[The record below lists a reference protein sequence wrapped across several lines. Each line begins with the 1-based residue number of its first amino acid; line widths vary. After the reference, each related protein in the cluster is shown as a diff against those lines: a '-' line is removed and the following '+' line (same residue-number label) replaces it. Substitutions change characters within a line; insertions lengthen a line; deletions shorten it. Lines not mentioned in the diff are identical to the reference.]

1 MMFQYFFTY
10 KDQLPDNI
18 GVGTFTP
25 LHLSILGVF
34 FVLIFFGIRYFKKK
48 EAKQRHRF
56 LLLIAFLIPILEL
69 IRILWVISL
78 GIEEL
83 IPSAL
88 LPFQLCGLMSIFVPW
103 AVITRKPILLE
114 LVYVG
119 GIAGAGMALLT
130 PDCTMYPLLN
140 IQFIQSML
148 IHGLIFF
155 AGWYLILVEQYRP
168 SIKNLPKLVG
178 VMTLLAIF
186 VTPFNLLLQ
195 HQQANYFF
203 LMAGLEGTILETLN
217 ANNSQF
223 MYLVYFTLLVIAFL
237 IILYLP
243 WSFKSK
249 IRRV

>member
-1 MMFQYFFTY
+1 MTFQYFFTY
-10 KDQLPDNI
+10 KDQLPNNI

-25 LHLSILGVF
+25 LHLSILTVF
-34 FVLIFFGIRYFKKK
+34 FILIYLGIRYFKNK
-48 EAKQRHRF
+48 EANLRHRF
-56 LLLIAFLIPILEL
+56 LLITAFLIPALEL

-88 LPFQLCGLMSIFVPW
+88 LPFQLCGLMSVFVPW

-155 AGWYLILVEQYRP
+155 AGWYLILVEKYRP
-168 SIKNLPKLVG
+168 SIKNLPKLIG
-178 VMTLLAIF
+178 VMTILALF
-186 VTPFNLLLQ
+186 VTPFNLMLQ

-203 LMAGLEGTILETLN
+203 LMSGLEGTILETLN
-217 ANNSQF
+217 ANNSQLI
-223 MYLVYFTLLVIAFL
+223 YLVYFTLLVISFL
-237 IILYLP
+237 ILLYLP
-243 WSFKSK
+243 WTIKLK
-249 IRRV
+249 TRKA

>member
-1 MMFQYFFTY
+1 MTLQYFFTY

-25 LHLSILGVF
+25 LHLSILATF
-34 FVLIFFGIRYFKKK
+34 IILIILAIRYFKNKD
-48 EAKQRHRF
+48 ANLRHRF
-56 LLLIAFLIPILEL
+56 LLVIAFLIPALEI

-103 AVITRKPILLE
+103 AVITRKPLLLE

-130 PDCTMYPLLN
+130 PDCTMYPLFSL
-140 IQFIQSML
+140 QFIQSML
-148 IHGLIFF
+148 IHGFIFF
-155 AGWYLILVEQYRP
+155 AGWYLIFVEQYRP

-178 VMTLLAIF
+178 LMTLLALI

-203 LMAGLEGTILETLN
+203 LMSGLEGTILETLN
-217 ANNSQF
+217 ANNSHI
-223 MYLVYFTLLVIAFL
+223 MYLVYFTMLVITFL
-237 IILYLP
+237 ILLYLP
-243 WSFKSK
+243 WTIKLK
-249 IRRV
+249 TRKA